1 MRNSVFVLLILTLG
15 VILGF
20 SFNVPEGL
28 LDRSLSTYILYALML
43 QVGISLGS
51 SDSLKKLIRNFDVRL
66 LLIPLST
73 SVGTLVFSAAASLIL
88 TRWSA
93 ADCMA
98 VGSGFAYYS
107 LSSLL
112 ITQLKTA
119 SVGVQIASELG
130 TIALLTNIFREL
142 LSLIGAPWFRKYFGS
157 LAPVSAAG
165 VNSMD
170 VVLPTITRFSG
181 KDMIPVAI
189 LHGILLDMSV
199 PFFVT
204 WFCQM

>member
-1 MRNSVFVLLILTLG
+1 MKSSIFVL
-15 VILGF
+15 V
-20 SFNVPEGL
+20 V
-28 LDRSLSTYILYALML
+28 
-43 QVGISLGS
+43 
-51 SDSLKKLIRNFDVRL
+51 KKLVRNFDFRL

-73 SVGTLVFSAAASLIL
+73 IIGTLIFSAAASLVL
-88 TRWSA
+88 TKWTA

-112 ITQLKTA
+112 ITQLKEA

-142 LSLIGAPWFRKYFGS
+142 MSLVGAPWFRKYFGC

-181 KDMIPVAI
+181 KEMIPVAI

-204 WFCQM
+204 LFCQM

>member
-1 MRNSVFVLLILTLG
+1 MKNSIFVLLVLSMG
-15 VILGF
+15 VILGL
-20 SFNVPEGL
+20 SFPIPDAL
-28 LDRSLSTYILYALML
+28 LDKSLSTYILYALML
-43 QVGISLGS
+43 QVGISLGC
-51 SDSLKKLIRNFDVRL
+51 SDSLKKLIRNFDIRL

-73 SVGTLVFSAAASLIL
+73 IVGTLIFSAAASLIL
-88 TRWSA
+88 TKWTA

-112 ITQLKTA
+112 ITQLKEA
-119 SVGVQIASELG
+119 SVGIQIASELG

-142 LSLIGAPWFRKYFGS
+142 LSLVGAPWFRKYFGS

-181 KDMIPVAI
+181 KEMIPVAI

-204 WFCQM
+204 LFCQM

>member
-1 MRNSVFVLLILTLG
+1 MKNSIFVLLVLSMG
-15 VILGF
+15 VILGL
-20 SFNVPEGL
+20 SLPIPDAL
-28 LDRSLSTYILYALML
+28 LDKSLSTYILYALML
-43 QVGISLGS
+43 QVGISLGC
-51 SDSLKKLIRNFDVRL
+51 SDSLKKLIRNFDFRL

-73 SVGTLVFSAAASLIL
+73 IVGTLIFSAAASLIL
-88 TRWSA
+88 TKWTA

-112 ITQLKTA
+112 ITQLKEA
-119 SVGVQIASELG
+119 SVGIQIASELG

-142 LSLIGAPWFRKYFGS
+142 LSLVGAPWFRKYFGS

-181 KDMIPVAI
+181 KEMIPVAI

-204 WFCQM
+204 LFCQM

>member
-1 MRNSVFVLLILTLG
+1 MKSSIFVLVVLGLG
-15 VILGF
+15 VILGL
-20 SFNVPEGL
+20 SFPVPDFL
-28 LDRSLSTYILYALML
+28 LNKSLSTYILYALML
-43 QVGISLGS
+43 QVGISLGC
-51 SDSLKKLIRNFDVRL
+51 SDSLKKLVRNFDFRL

-73 SVGTLVFSAAASLIL
+73 IIGTLIFSAAASLVL
-88 TRWSA
+88 TKWTA

-112 ITQLKTA
+112 ITQLKEA

-142 LSLIGAPWFRKYFGS
+142 MSLVGAPWFRKYFGC

-181 KDMIPVAI
+181 KEMIPVAI

-204 WFCQM
+204 LFCQM

>member
-1 MRNSVFVLLILTLG
+1 MKNSIFVLLVLGMG
-15 VILGF
+15 VILGL
-20 SFNVPEGL
+20 SFPIPDAL
-28 LDRSLSTYILYALML
+28 LDKSLSTYILYALML
-43 QVGISLGS
+43 QVGISLGC
-51 SDSLKKLIRNFDVRL
+51 SDCLKKLIRNFDFRL

-73 SVGTLVFSAAASLIL
+73 IVGTLIFSAAASLIL
-88 TRWSA
+88 TKWTA

-112 ITQLKTA
+112 ITQLKEA
-119 SVGVQIASELG
+119 SVGIQIASELG

-142 LSLIGAPWFRKYFGS
+142 LSLVGAPWFRKYFGS

-181 KDMIPVAI
+181 KEMIPVAI

-204 WFCQM
+204 LFCQM

>member
-1 MRNSVFVLLILTLG
+1 MKNSIFVLLVLSMG
-15 VILGF
+15 VILGL
-20 SFNVPEGL
+20 SFPIPDAL
-28 LDRSLSTYILYALML
+28 LDKSLSTYILYALML
-43 QVGISLGS
+43 QVGISLGC
-51 SDSLKKLIRNFDVRL
+51 SDSLKKLIRNFDFRL

-73 SVGTLVFSAAASLIL
+73 IVGTLIFSAAASLIL
-88 TRWSA
+88 TKWTA

-112 ITQLKTA
+112 ITQLKEA
-119 SVGVQIASELG
+119 SVGIQIASELG

-142 LSLIGAPWFRKYFGS
+142 LSLVGAPWFRKYFGS

-181 KDMIPVAI
+181 KEMIPVAI

-204 WFCQM
+204 LFCQM

>member
-28 LDRSLSTYILYALML
+28 LDRSLSTYILNALML

-73 SVGTLVFSAAASLIL
+73 IVGTLVFSAAASLIL